1 MSTQEDSLRRD
12 ARRVISVFAGSAV
25 PPPVLDYVFA
35 SVTRVSGGAQR
46 KGPVNAMSP
55 PTPPKY
61 TLRRCDSGPL
71 GEPSL
76 LELAAVGHRRR
87 NSGDDF
93 ASGPLQFSWTESS
106 PVTSPPHSAK
116 RR

>member
-1 MSTQEDSLRRD
+1 
-12 ARRVISVFAGSAV
+12 
-25 PPPVLDYVFA
+25 
-35 SVTRVSGGAQR
+35 
-46 KGPVNAMSP
+46 MSP

-87 NSGDDF
+87 NSGDEF
-93 ASGPLQFSWTESS
+93 ASGPLQFSWNETT
-106 PVTSPPHSAK
+106 PATSPPQSSK
-116 RR
+116 RH